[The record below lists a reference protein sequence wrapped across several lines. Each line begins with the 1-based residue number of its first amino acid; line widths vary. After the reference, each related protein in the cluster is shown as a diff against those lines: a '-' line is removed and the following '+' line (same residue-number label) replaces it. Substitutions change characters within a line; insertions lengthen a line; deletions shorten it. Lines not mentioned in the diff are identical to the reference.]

1 MFKFKKKKNKNI
13 IENKYYNDN
22 FSNNPKEY
30 FKFLKNTFMRHYNE
44 PNEAMLNEIKIIK
57 NNNLD
62 SGIRFFLYFI
72 FLNIFPYNKPE
83 IWKNILDNKR
93 KQYLSIKKCIITKNI
108 EMYIKNDDI
117 DFIIKQIPNF
127 ISNEDKEIID
137 LIKKDVS
144 RTFQEYELFK
154 DKNNMEILI
163 NILFIYAK
171 ENRIPGYIQ
180 GMNEICGI
188 LFYILKKNKNIH
200 VDINLLIEDSVYN
213 NPENYILIYDLFCL
227 NEFFENDLYTLFITL
242 MAKDL
247 SLFYSYSH
255 KAYKNGSLSKM
266 IPIEKYKLNLEQ
278 IENSNE
284 SDIKKR
290 VYKNYY
296 VNLKIIDNEIY
307 SIIAKCIEPDI
318 FMSKWFLCFFS
329 REFNL
334 ENVVKLCDI
343 ILLYEWL
350 QFTKNKLNLCSHLN
364 YLEFISLSMIYSL
377 KKTIIDNKKDES
389 NLLLN
394 LMNYPNTINLKY
406 IIDNSFKICYK
417 LTKNDL
423 FKKFSVDDF

>member
-1 MFKFKKKKNKNI
+1 
-13 IENKYYNDN
+13 
-22 FSNNPKEY
+22 
-30 FKFLKNTFMRHYNE
+30 
-44 PNEAMLNEIKIIK
+44 
-57 NNNLD
+57 
-62 SGIRFFLYFI
+62 
-72 FLNIFPYNKPE
+72 
-83 IWKNILDNKR
+83 
-93 KQYLSIKKCIITKNI
+93 
-108 EMYIKNDDI
+108 
-117 DFIIKQIPNF
+117 
-127 ISNEDKEIID
+127 
-137 LIKKDVS
+137 
-144 RTFQEYELFK
+144 
-154 DKNNMEILI
+154 
-163 NILFIYAK
+163 
-171 ENRIPGYIQ
+171 
-180 GMNEICGI
+180 
-188 LFYILKKNKNIH
+188 
-200 VDINLLIEDSVYN
+200 
-213 NPENYILIYDLFCL
+213 
-227 NEFFENDLYTLFITL
+227 

-247 SLFYSYSH
+247 SSFYTFSH
-255 KAYKNGSLSKM
+255 ETYKNGSLSKM

-290 VYKNYY
+290 IYKNYY
-296 VNLKIIDNEIY
+296 VDLKKIDKEIY

-318 FMSKWFLCFFS
+318 FMTKWYLCFFS
-329 REFNL
+329 REFDL
-334 ENVVKLCDI
+334 ENVVKIFDI

>member
-30 FKFLKNTFMRHYNE
+30 FQFLKNTIMSHFYE
-44 PNEAMLNEIKIIK
+44 PNDAMLNEIKIIK

-72 FLNIFPYNKPE
+72 FLNIFPYDTPE
-83 IWKNILDNKR
+83 KWKNILDNKR
-93 KQYLSIKKCIITKNI
+93 KQYSNIKKCIINKNI
-108 EMYIKNDDI
+108 EMYIKNNDI
-117 DFIIKQIPNF
+117 DFIIKQNPNF
-127 ISNEDKEIID
+127 ISKEDKEIID

-144 RTFQEYELFK
+144 RTFQDYELFK

-171 ENRIPGYIQ
+171 ENKIPGYKQ

-188 LFYILKKNKNIH
+188 LLYILYKNIH

-213 NPENYILIYDLFCL
+213 FPENYILIYDLFCL
-227 NEFFENDLYTLFITL
+227 NEFFENDLYTLFINL

-247 SLFYSYSH
+247 SLFYSFSH
-255 KAYKNGSLSKM
+255 ETYKKGSLSNL

-290 VYKNYY
+290 IYKNYY
-296 VNLKIIDNEIY
+296 VDLKKIDKEIY

-318 FMSKWFLCFFS
+318 FMTKWYLCFFS
-329 REFNL
+329 REFDL
-334 ENVVKLCDI
+334 ENVVKIFDV

-350 QFTKNKLNLCSHLN
+350 QFTKNKLNLYSHLN
-364 YLEFISLSMIYSL
+364 YIDFISLSMILSL
-377 KKTIIDNKKDES
+377 KKIIIKNKKDET

-394 LMNYPNTINLKY
+394 LMHYPNTINFKHIL
-406 IIDNSFKICYK
+406 DNSFKICYM
-417 LTKNDL
+417 LTKSDL
-423 FKKFSVDDF
+423 FNNFSGDDF